1 MKKGGRRTRSWGLS
15 ATLRNV
21 QYQKGAA
28 RLKNGKNAGFTIIE
42 VLLVLAITGAL
53 FFSAVVLISGR
64 TNKTQFQQAI
74 NDATAQIRQTL
85 NEVSTGYYANLGNFD
100 CRNTSNTLTITS
112 GSTPQGSN
120 SGCVFLGKV
129 MQMGV
134 KNTDPQQYTTFAVAG
149 LQQDASGNEVTSY
162 TDAKPALVYPS
173 TAQPNSPN
181 SATTGKWQYGLKVSK
196 MYYNG
201 NEANSVGAVAFL
213 STLGSYSGTD
223 LQSGAQKITVVPV
236 TNTALNDTTANI
248 ANNINSNLVSS
259 SAISLTN
266 GVQICFDSG
275 TTNQSGLVTIAGN
288 GQQFSVTLSIKGS
301 TGCPT
306 S

>member
-1 MKKGGRRTRSWGLS
+1 M
-15 ATLRNV
+15 
-21 QYQKGAA
+21 QYQNGTA
-28 RLKNGKNAGFTIIE
+28 RLKNGKNTGFTIVE
-42 VLLVLAITGAL
+42 VLIVLAVTGIL
-53 FFSAVVLISGR
+53 FVSAATLISGR

-85 NEVSTGYYANLGNFD
+85 NEVSTGYYANLGNFK
-100 CRNTSNTLTITS
+100 CQNISNTLTITS
-112 GSTPQGSN
+112 GSATQGSN

-129 MQMGV
+129 MQFGV
-134 KNTDPQQYTTFAVAG
+134 KNTDPQQYNTFAVAG
-149 LQQDASGNEVTSY
+149 LQQDSTGNEITTY
-162 TDAKPALVYPS
+162 TDAKPAVIYPS

-181 SATTGKWQYGLKVSK
+181 SSITGKWQYGLKVSK

-213 STLGSYSGTD
+213 STLGAYSGTD
-223 LQSGAQKITVVPV
+223 LQSGAQKITVVPI
-236 TNTALNDTTANI
+236 TNTALNDTI
-248 ANNINSNLVSS
+248 ANEANVINSNLVSS

-288 GQQFSVTLSIKGS
+288 GQQFSVTLSIKGN
-301 TGCPT
+301 TGC
-306 S
+306 